1 MPPTAPQKVMMA
13 QFTAITG
20 APERIASRI
29 LKATNWKLDQA
40 CDSLRDH
47 LSRAY
52 HRYFTKSGRRSAN
65 KPSKSTMPPAKRRR
79 TTASTTKS
87 KAKSGHYF
95 AQTGTGPI
103 TPQKDTTAL
112 VKLFDKYRDPQ
123 AEDTDTI
130 NVDGTMQYLTDIG
143 VNLENAEILVALEIV
158 QAPTLGEITKTGF
171 VDGWKVLG
179 NMDTIAK
186 QKAYVAEQ
194 IKLFSTD
201 LELFKRVYR
210 HTFICSKEKGQRAL
224 ALENALI
231 YWELLFTPPG
241 RPWISG
247 STNWLEL
254 WADFLKTKWTKSVN
268 RDMWNQTFEF
278 YRKTIDDESLSFW
291 SEDAAW
297 PSVIDDFVSYVKTKR
312 TSESEHMETD

>member
-1 MPPTAPQKVMMA
+1 MT
-13 QFTAITG
+13 QFTNITG

-40 CDSLRDH
+40 CDS
-47 LSRAY
+47 
-52 HRYFTKSGRRSAN
+52 
-65 KPSKSTMPPAKRRR
+65 
-79 TTASTTKS
+79 
-87 KAKSGHYF
+87 YF

-123 AEDTDTI
+123 SDDADTI
-130 NVDGTMQYLTDIG
+130 NVDGTMQYLTDLG
-143 VNLENAEILVALEIV
+143 VNLENAESLVALEIV
-158 QAPTLGEITKTGF
+158 QAPTLGEITKSGF
-171 VDGWKVLG
+171 VDGWKALG
-179 NMDTIAK
+179 SYDTVSK
-186 QKAYVAEQ
+186 QKTYVAEQ
-194 IKLFSTD
+194 IKLLSTD

-210 HTFICSKEKGQRAL
+210 HTFVCSKEKGQRAL

-241 RPWISG
+241 RPWVTG

-254 WADFLKTKWTKSVN
+254 WTEFLKIKWTKSVN
-268 RDMWNQTFEF
+268 KDMWNQTFEF
-278 YRKTIDDESLSFW
+278 YRKTTEDESLGFW

-297 PSVIDDFVSYVKTKR
+297 PSVIDEFVTYVNAKR
-312 TSESEHMETD
+312 SAEPENMETD